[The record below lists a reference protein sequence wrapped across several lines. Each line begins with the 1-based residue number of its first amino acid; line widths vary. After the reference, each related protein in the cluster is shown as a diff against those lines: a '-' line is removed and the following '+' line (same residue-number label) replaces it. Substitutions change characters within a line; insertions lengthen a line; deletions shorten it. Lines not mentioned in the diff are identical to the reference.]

1 MDMGESVDGTPQAR
15 LAIPRR
21 SEMTY
26 RAALDRLRKN
36 ITLLKLRFG
45 KTQLHLQSRSIQY
58 ESSEAK
64 SVNIGRI
71 KINDIS
77 KGVDAIQ
84 AFLQSTHTP
93 PATETRSN
101 GSLISVDNQLES
113 VKHESQPAS
122 LCAPGSDTHWDHSAH
137 IIDFIKTFVEHIEP
151 AYAGTDGGKV
161 VLSLKTLLKSLENP
175 KHLVIPKAMAPA
187 PEDNSEMPPLAAS
200 VDILRWAQTHQTNAT
215 VSRMSHVLPL
225 ERFAD
230 ICRKVYF
237 AVDDFNEIEFI
248 LSNGYMYYIFC
259 EHAAGSG
266 REDYLEFGKICERN
280 MFKAFQR
287 LPLLLPSS
295 MEVIAALILGVYN
308 AVENSKASLAW
319 SFISV
324 AATQCQ
330 TLGYHRSPP
339 GRSRGTI
346 NSLRASQERLF
357 WTVYKLDKGLSLR
370 FGRAPNILDSEITLP
385 FEQDLPRSVRVA
397 RVQGNVYEQLYSP
410 AAISVANNSTR
421 IHSAE
426 QLAEQLR
433 NLIGEIYS
441 ELHAAEANYEQDALS
456 DPLQEYHLQCDL
468 VCLTSLLT
476 LILRAVPLPLESLGG
491 SPSSYVTAAR
501 DVFDIH
507 HKCMMGIK
515 QRGIGCSMNRKY
527 INWAILNTPFVPFTI
542 LFTRVIQFHD
552 VADLAR
558 LKRFTDSLCPD
569 SIGSESIT
577 HPHQLYDLLCQA
589 AQLYMR
595 TNALYPSD
603 IFPSLNEDL
612 LQPGEASSADGSI
625 EVVMEHG
632 KGLEENMSHFDNLD
646 EWFQGNQQLMSLL
659 DENATF

>member
-1 MDMGESVDGTPQAR
+1 MDTSEVVNGTSQAR

-21 SEMTY
+21 SSI
-26 RAALDRLRKN
+26 ALLE
-36 ITLLKLRFG
+36 LCFG
-45 KTQLHLQSRSIQY
+45 KIKF
-58 ESSEAK
+58 EK
-64 SVNIGRI
+64 

-84 AFLQSTHTP
+84 AFLETTHRPP
-93 PATETRSN
+93 PAAENRTDR
-101 GSLISVDNQLES
+101 SLISVDNQLET
-113 VKHESQPAS
+113 VKHESQGAS

-151 AYAGTDGGKV
+151 AYVGTDGGKV

-175 KHLVIPKAMAPA
+175 KNLVIPKAMAPA
-187 PEDNSEMPPLAAS
+187 PGGSSEMPPLAAS
-200 VDILRWAQTHQTNAT
+200 VEILRWAQAHQTNAT

-237 AVDDFNEIEFI
+237 AIDDFNEIDFI

-266 REDYLEFGKICERN
+266 REDYLEYGKLCEKN
-280 MFKAFQR
+280 MFKGFQR

-295 MEVIAALILGVYN
+295 MEVIAALTLGAFN

-324 AATQCQ
+324 ASTQCQ

-357 WTVYKLDKGLSLR
+357 WSVYKLDKGLSLR
-370 FGRAPNILDSEITLP
+370 FGRAPNILDTEITLP
-385 FEQDLPRSVRVA
+385 FEQDLPRPVRVA
-397 RVQGNVYEQLYSP
+397 RIQGNVYEQLYSP

-421 IHSAE
+421 IHHAE

-433 NLIGEIYS
+433 SLIAETYT
-441 ELHAAEANYEQDALS
+441 ELNAVEASDEPVVSL
-456 DPLQEYHLQCDL
+456 DPLRDYHLQCDL

-476 LILRAVPLPLESLGG
+476 LILRAVPLPLEPLDG
-491 SPSSYVTAAR
+491 SINNYVTAAR
-501 DVFDIH
+501 EVFDIH
-507 HKCMMGIK
+507 HKCMLGIK
-515 QRGIGCSMNRKY
+515 KRGIGCSMNRKY
-527 INWAILNTPFVPFTI
+527 INWAIVNTPFVPFTI

-569 SIGSESIT
+569 SAGSESIT

-603 IFPSLNEDL
+603 TFSSLNEDPF
-612 LQPGEASSADGSI
+612 QAAESSLVDNSI
-625 EVVMEHG
+625 EMAMEHG
-632 KGLEENMSHFDNLD
+632 KGLEENISHFDNLD
-646 EWFQGNQQLMSLL
+646 DWFQGNQQLMSLL
-659 DENATF
+659 EDAPF